1 MLFRPLAT
9 PVGVVLL
16 AALLGDRH
24 NEGAQARSPAF
35 LQKATVTSFGMT
47 DIASV
52 HNSLSQSIINSI
64 PRGGSEGED
73 QEGEDVTEVLYLPG
87 LLDVALVASEQVS
100 DFLTQVSRKG
110 I

>member
-73 QEGEDVTEVLYLPG
+73 QESEETEVLYLPG

-100 DFLTQVSRKG
+100 DFLTQVSRKR